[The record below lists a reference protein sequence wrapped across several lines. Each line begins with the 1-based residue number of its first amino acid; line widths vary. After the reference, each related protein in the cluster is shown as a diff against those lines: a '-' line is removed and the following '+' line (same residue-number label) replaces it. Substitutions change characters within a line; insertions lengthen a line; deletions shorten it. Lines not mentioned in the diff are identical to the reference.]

1 MVHSLFTPNRMKLH
15 VWIFSLLLAISTA
28 GHAQTAPNNDYIV
41 ALVNSEPIT
50 NAELENQIRQ
60 LMESRGPQSAPLPP
74 AAELRA
80 ALLERMVVERAQL
93 QLARETG
100 LRIDPAAI
108 DQAEA
113 NIAAQN
119 QLDLGQLR
127 ANLERRGTTQAAFR
141 KQLRDQLLI
150 NRLQEREVEGRIKIS
165 DAEVEAALAARK
177 EAAKDP
183 QNQEINLGHLFLA
196 LPENPSAAALT
207 QAQQQ
212 AEKILD
218 RLKAGDSF
226 ESLVQQFSAA
236 ERSNAGQLGLRPAER
251 YPPLFVNASQALAVG
266 GVSQWVRSDAG
277 LHLLK
282 VLERRVN
289 GLSDTQVQHHARHI
303 LLRLDASLTLEQAT
317 KQLSAVRE
325 RILSGATTFEAQ
337 ARALSQDGSAAQG
350 GDLGW
355 AGPGLFVPEFEQVL
369 ARLREKEIAEPLV
382 SRFGVHLIELLER
395 RIVDLTPAQLG
406 ERERNLL
413 RAKRADEAFEA
424 WVRDVRGRAF
434 VEIRDPG

>member
-1 MVHSLFTPNRMKLH
+1 MKMH
-15 VWIFSLLLAISTA
+15 VWLFSLLLAVGAT
-28 GHAQTAPNNDYIV
+28 GYAQTAPSNDFIV

-60 LMESRGPQSAPLPP
+60 LVDSRGTQSAPLPP
-74 AAELRA
+74 AAELRTA
-80 ALLERMVVERAQL
+80 VLERMIVERAQL

-100 LRIDPAAI
+100 VRVDPAQI

-119 QLDLGQLR
+119 QLDLVQLH

-141 KQLRDQLLI
+141 QQLRDQLLI
-150 NRLQEREVEGRIKIS
+150 NRLQERELETRIKIS
-165 DAEVEAALAARK
+165 DSEVDAALAARK
-177 EAAKDP
+177 EAAKDLRS
-183 QNQEINLGHLFLA
+183 QEINLGHLFLA
-196 LPENPSAAALT
+196 LPENPSAAAVT
-207 QAQQQ
+207 QAQQLAQ
-212 AEKILD
+212 KILD

-226 ESLVQQFSAA
+226 ESLVQEFSVA
-236 ERSNAGQLGLRPAER
+236 ERNNAGQLGLRPADR

-266 GVSQWVRSDAG
+266 AVSQWVRSDAG

-282 VLERRVN
+282 VIERRVN

-303 LLRLDASLTLEQAT
+303 LLRPDTTMTQQQAIQ
-317 KQLSAVRE
+317 QLAAVRE
-325 RILSGATTFEAQ
+325 RILAGATSFEAQ
-337 ARALSQDGSAAQG
+337 ARAISQDGSATQG

-355 AGPGLFVPEFEQVL
+355 AAPGLFVPEFEQVL
-369 ARLREKEIAEPLV
+369 MRLREKEIAEPLV

-395 RIVDLTPAQLG
+395 RNVDLTPAQMS

-413 RAKRADEAFEA
+413 RAKRADEVFEA

-434 VEIRDPG
+434 VEIRDAN

>member
-1 MVHSLFTPNRMKLH
+1 MKMP
-15 VWIFSLLLAISTA
+15 VWIFSLLLALSAA
-28 GHAQTAPNNDYIV
+28 GHAQTAPSDDYIV

-50 NAELENQIRQ
+50 HAELQSQIRQ
-60 LMESRGPQSAPLPP
+60 VVESRGPQSGPLPP

-80 ALLERMVVERAQL
+80 AVLERMVVERAQL

-100 LRIDPAAI
+100 VRVDAAAI

-119 QLDLGQLR
+119 QLDVVQLR

-141 KQLRDQLLI
+141 RQLRDQLLI
-150 NRLQEREVEGRIKIS
+150 NRLQEREVETRIKIS
-165 DAEVEAALAARK
+165 DTDVEAALAARK
-177 EAAKDP
+177 EAASDP
-183 QNQEINLGHLFLA
+183 QNQEVNLGHLFLA
-196 LPENPSAAALT
+196 LPENPSAAALA

-212 AEKILD
+212 AQKIRD
-218 RLKAGDSF
+218 RMQAGESF
-226 ESLVQQFSAA
+226 EALVQEFSAA
-236 ERSNAGQLGLRPAER
+236 ERSNAGQIGMRRTDR
-251 YPPLFVNASQALAVG
+251 YPPLFINASQALAVG
-266 GVSQWVRSDAG
+266 AVSQWVRSDAG

-303 LLRLDASLTLEQAT
+303 LLRPDAALTQEQAT
-317 KQLSAVRE
+317 QQLAAVRQ
-325 RILSGATTFEAQ
+325 RILAGATSFEAQ

-369 ARLREKEIAEPLV
+369 QRLQEKEIAEPLV

-395 RIVDLTPAQLG
+395 RSVDLTPAQLR

-413 RAKRADEAFEA
+413 RNKRADEVFEG

-434 VEIRDPG
+434 VEVRDPG

>member
-1 MVHSLFTPNRMKLH
+1 MKMY
-15 VWIFSLLLAISTA
+15 VWLFSLLLALSAA
-28 GHAQTAPNNDYIV
+28 GHAQTRPSNDYIV

-50 NAELENQIRQ
+50 NAELESQIRQ
-60 LMESRGPQSAPLPP
+60 LIESRGPQSAPLPP
-74 AAELRA
+74 AAELRTA
-80 ALLERMVVERAQL
+80 VLERMIAERAQL

-100 LRIDPAAI
+100 VRVDPAQI

-119 QLDLGQLR
+119 QMDIAQLR

-141 KQLRDQLLI
+141 QQLRDQLTI
-150 NRLQEREVEGRIKIS
+150 NRLQEREMESRIKIT
-165 DAEVEAALAARK
+165 DAEVETALAARK
-177 EAAKDP
+177 IAANDP

-196 LPENPSAAALT
+196 LPENPSAVALA

-212 AEKILD
+212 AQKILD

-226 ESLVQQFSAA
+226 ESLVQEFSAA
-236 ERSNAGQLGLRPAER
+236 ERSNAGQLGLRRADR

-266 GVSQWVRSDAG
+266 AVSQWVRSDAG

-282 VLERRVN
+282 VIERRVN

-303 LLRLDASLTLEQAT
+303 LLRPDASLTQQQAIQ
-317 KQLSAVRE
+317 QLAAVRE
-325 RILSGATTFEAQ
+325 RILAGATSFEAQ
-337 ARALSQDGSAAQG
+337 ARAMSQDGSAAQG

-355 AGPGLFVPEFEQVL
+355 AAPGLFVPEFEQVL
-369 ARLREKEIAEPLV
+369 MRLREKEIAEPLV

-395 RIVDLTPAQLG
+395 RNVDLTPAQMR

>member
-1 MVHSLFTPNRMKLH
+1 MKTHL
-15 VWIFSLLLAISTA
+15 WILSLLLAISAT
-28 GHAQTAPNNDYIV
+28 GYAQTAPSNDFIV

-60 LMESRGPQSAPLPP
+60 LIESRGPQSAPLPP
-74 AAELRA
+74 AVELRTA
-80 ALLERMVVERAQL
+80 VLERMIVERAQL
-93 QLARETG
+93 QMARETNV
-100 LRIDPAAI
+100 RVDPAQI

-119 QLDLGQLR
+119 QMDIVQLR

-141 KQLRDQLLI
+141 QQLRDQLTI
-150 NRLQEREVEGRIKIS
+150 NRLQEREMESRIRIT
-165 DAEVEAALAARK
+165 DAEVETALATRK
-177 EAAKDP
+177 IAANDP

-196 LPENPSAAALT
+196 LPENPSAAALA

-212 AEKILD
+212 AQQILD

-226 ESLVQQFSAA
+226 ESLVQEFSAA
-236 ERSNAGQLGLRPAER
+236 ERNNAGQLGLRPADR

-266 GVSQWVRSDAG
+266 AVSQWVRSDAG

-282 VLERRVN
+282 VIERRVN

-303 LLRLDASLTLEQAT
+303 LLRPDTTMTQQQAIQ
-317 KQLSAVRE
+317 QLAAVRE
-325 RILSGATTFEAQ
+325 RILAGATSFEAQ
-337 ARALSQDGSAAQG
+337 ARAISQDGSAAQG

-355 AGPGLFVPEFEQVL
+355 AAPGLFVPEFEQVL
-369 ARLREKEIAEPLV
+369 MRLREKEIAEPLV

-395 RIVDLTPAQLG
+395 RNVDLTPAQMR

>member
-1 MVHSLFTPNRMKLH
+1 MKTP
-15 VWIFSLLLAISTA
+15 VWIFSLLLTLSTA
-28 GHAQTAPNNDYIV
+28 GYAQTTSNNDYIV

-50 NAELENQIRQ
+50 HAELENQIRQ
-60 LMESRGPQSAPLPP
+60 LVDSRGPQSAPLPA

-80 ALLERMVVERAQL
+80 AVLERMIVERAQL
-93 QLARETG
+93 QMARETG
-100 LRIDPAAI
+100 VRVDTAQV

-119 QLDLGQLR
+119 QLDLVQLR
-127 ANLERRGTTQAAFR
+127 ANLEKRGTTQAAFR
-141 KQLRDQLLI
+141 QQLRDQLLI
-150 NRLQEREVEGRIKIS
+150 NRLQERELEARIKIS

-183 QNQEINLGHLFLA
+183 HNQEINLGHLFLA
-196 LPENPSAAALT
+196 LAENPSAAAVA

-212 AEKILD
+212 AQKILD
-218 RLKAGDSF
+218 RLKSGDSF
-226 ESLVQQFSAA
+226 ESLVQEFSAA
-236 ERSNAGQLGLRPAER
+236 ERSNAGQLGLRRADR
-251 YPPLFVNASQALAVG
+251 YPPLFVNASQNLAVG
-266 GVSQWVRSDAG
+266 AVSQWVRSDAG

-289 GLSDTQVQHHARHI
+289 GLPDTQVQHHARHI
-303 LLRLDASLTLEQAT
+303 LLRPDASLTQEQAI
-317 KQLSAVRE
+317 KQLAAVRE
-325 RILSGATTFEAQ
+325 RILTGATSFEAQ
-337 ARALSQDGSAAQG
+337 ARAISQDGSAPQG

-355 AGPGLFVPEFEQVL
+355 AAPGLFVSEFEQVL
-369 ARLREKEIAEPLV
+369 MRLREKEIAEPLV

-395 RIVDLTPAQLG
+395 RNVELTPAQLR

-413 RAKRADEAFEA
+413 RAKRAEEVFEP

>member
-1 MVHSLFTPNRMKLH
+1 MKIP
-15 VWIFSLLLAISTA
+15 VWIFSLLLTLSAA
-28 GHAQTAPNNDYIV
+28 GYAQTTSNNDYIV

-50 NAELENQIRQ
+50 HAELESQIKQ
-60 LMESRGPQSAPLPP
+60 LVDSRGPQSAALPA

-80 ALLERMVVERAQL
+80 AVLERMIVERAQL
-93 QLARETG
+93 QMARETG
-100 LRIDPAAI
+100 VRVDPAQV

-119 QLDLGQLR
+119 QLDLVQLR
-127 ANLERRGTTQAAFR
+127 ANLEKRGMTQTAFR
-141 KQLRDQLLI
+141 QQLRDQLLI
-150 NRLQEREVEGRIKIS
+150 NRLQERELDARVKIS

-196 LPENPSAAALT
+196 LVENPSAAAVA

-212 AEKILD
+212 AQKILD

-226 ESLVQQFSAA
+226 ESLVQEFSAA
-236 ERSNAGQLGLRPAER
+236 ERSNAGQLGLRRADR
-251 YPPLFVNASQALAVG
+251 YPPLFVNASQNLAVG
-266 GVSQWVRSDAG
+266 AVSQWVRSDAG

-289 GLSDTQVQHHARHI
+289 GLPDTQVQHHARHI
-303 LLRLDASLTLEQAT
+303 LLRPDASLTQEQAI
-317 KQLSAVRE
+317 KQLAAVRE
-325 RILSGATTFEAQ
+325 RILAGATSFEAQ
-337 ARALSQDGSAAQG
+337 ARAISQDGSAPQG

-355 AGPGLFVPEFEQVL
+355 AAPGLFVAEFEQVL
-369 ARLREKEIAEPLV
+369 MRLREKEIAEPLV

-395 RIVDLTPAQLG
+395 RNVELTLAQLR

-413 RAKRADEAFEA
+413 RAKRAEEVFEP

>member
-1 MVHSLFTPNRMKLH
+1 MNMP
-15 VWIFSLLLAISTA
+15 VWIFSLLFAISA
-28 GHAQTAPNNDYIV
+28 VSHAQTKQGNDFIV

-60 LMESRGPQSAPLPP
+60 MVENRGPQSGALPP

-80 ALLERMVVERAQL
+80 AVLERMIVERAQI
-93 QLARETG
+93 QLAKETG
-100 LRIDPAAI
+100 VRVDPAMI

-119 QLDLGQLR
+119 QLDLTQLR
-127 ANLERRGTTQAAFR
+127 ANLEKRGTSSAAFR
-141 KQLRDQLLI
+141 QQLRDQLLI
-150 NRLQEREVEGRIKIS
+150 NRLQERELESRIKIT

-177 EAAKDP
+177 EAAKDLR
-183 QNQEINLGHLFLA
+183 NQEINLGHLFLS
-196 LPENPSAAALT
+196 LPENPSADAVA
-207 QAQQQ
+207 QAQQTAQ
-212 AEKILD
+212 KILD
-218 RLKAGDSF
+218 RLQSGQSF
-226 ESLVQQFSAA
+226 DSLVQEFSKA
-236 ERSNAGQLGLRPAER
+236 ERSNAGQLGLRSADR
-251 YPPLFVNASQALAVG
+251 YPALFVNATKDLSIGA
-266 GVSQWVRSDAG
+266 VSQWVRSDAG

-282 VLERRVN
+282 VLDRRIN

-303 LLRLDASLTLEQAT
+303 LLRPDAMMTQEQAIQKLT
-317 KQLSAVRE
+317 QIRA
-325 RILSGATTFEAQ
+325 RILSGATSFDAQ
-337 ARALSQDGSAAQG
+337 ARAMSQDGSAAQG

-355 AGPGLFVPEFEQVL
+355 ASPGLFVPEFEQVL
-369 ARLREKEIAEPLV
+369 FRLQEREIAEPLV

-395 RIVDLTPAQLG
+395 RNVDLTPAQLR

>member
-1 MVHSLFTPNRMKLH
+1 MKMP
-15 VWIFSLLLAISTA
+15 VWIFSLLLALSAA
-28 GHAQTAPNNDYIV
+28 GHAQTAPSDDYIV

-50 NAELENQIRQ
+50 HGELQTQIRQ
-60 LMESRGPQSAPLPP
+60 VVESRGSQSGPLPP

-80 ALLERMVVERAQL
+80 AVLERIIVERAQL

-100 LRIDPAAI
+100 VRVDAAAI

-119 QLDLGQLR
+119 QLDLVQLR

-141 KQLRDQLLI
+141 RQLRDQLLI
-150 NRLQEREVEGRIKIS
+150 NRLQEREVETRIKIS
-165 DAEVEAALAARK
+165 DTDVEAALAARK
-177 EAAKDP
+177 EAASDP
-183 QNQEINLGHLFLA
+183 QNQEVNLGHLFLA
-196 LPENPSAAALT
+196 LPENPSAAALA

-212 AEKILD
+212 AQKIRD
-218 RLKAGDSF
+218 RMQAGESF
-226 ESLVQQFSAA
+226 EALVQEFSAA
-236 ERSNAGQLGLRPAER
+236 ERSNAGQIGMRRTDR
-251 YPPLFVNASQALAVG
+251 YPPLFINASQALAVG
-266 GVSQWVRSDAG
+266 AVSQWVRSDAG

-303 LLRLDASLTLEQAT
+303 LLRPDAALTQQQAIEQLT
-317 KQLSAVRE
+317 AVRQ
-325 RILSGATTFEAQ
+325 RILAGATSFEAQ

-369 ARLREKEIAEPLV
+369 QRLQEKEIAEPLV

-395 RIVDLTPAQLG
+395 RSVDLTPAQLR

-413 RAKRADEAFEA
+413 RTKRADEVFEG

-434 VEIRDPG
+434 VEVRDPG

>member
-1 MVHSLFTPNRMKLH
+1 MKMP
-15 VWIFSLLLAISTA
+15 VWIFSLLLAISAA
-28 GHAQTAPNNDYIV
+28 GHAQTAPSDDYIV

-50 NAELENQIRQ
+50 HAELQSQIRQ
-60 LMESRGPQSAPLPP
+60 LVEGRGSQSAPLPP

-80 ALLERMVVERAQL
+80 AVLERMVVERAQL

-100 LRIDPAAI
+100 LRVDTASI

-119 QLDLGQLR
+119 QLDLVQLR
-127 ANLERRGTTQAAFR
+127 ASLERRGTTQAAFR
-141 KQLRDQLLI
+141 RQLRDQLLI
-150 NRLQEREVEGRIKIS
+150 NRLQEREVEARIKIS
-165 DAEVEAALAARK
+165 DADVETALAARK
-177 EAAKDP
+177 EAAADP
-183 QNQEINLGHLFLA
+183 QNQELNLGHLFLA
-196 LPENPSAAALT
+196 LPENPSAAAVT
-207 QAQQQ
+207 QAQQLAQ
-212 AEKILD
+212 KILD
-218 RLKAGDSF
+218 RMQAGDSF
-226 ESLVQQFSAA
+226 EALVQEFSAA
-236 ERSNAGQLGLRPAER
+236 ERSNAGQIGMRRTDR

-266 GVSQWVRSDAG
+266 AVSQWVRSDAG

-303 LLRLDASLTLEQAT
+303 LLRPDATLTQEQAT
-317 KQLSAVRE
+317 QQLAAVRE
-325 RILSGATTFEAQ
+325 RILAGATSFEAQ

-369 ARLREKEIAEPLV
+369 LRLRQKEIAQPLV

-395 RIVDLTPAQLG
+395 RNVDLTPAQLR

-413 RAKRADEAFEA
+413 RTKRADEVFEA

>member
-1 MVHSLFTPNRMKLH
+1 MKMH
-15 VWIFSLLLAISTA
+15 VWIVSLLLAISATA
-28 GHAQTAPNNDYIV
+28 HAQTAPSNDFIV

-50 NAELENQIRQ
+50 HAELESQIRQ
-60 LMESRGPQSAPLPP
+60 LIDSRGPQSAPLPP
-74 AAELRA
+74 AAELRTA
-80 ALLERMVVERAQL
+80 VLERMIVERAQL

-100 LRIDPAAI
+100 VRVDSAQI
-108 DQAEA
+108 DQAES

-119 QLDLGQLR
+119 QLDLAQLR
-127 ANLERRGTTQAAFR
+127 ANLEKRGTTRAAFR
-141 KQLRDQLLI
+141 QQLRDQLTI
-150 NRLQEREVEGRIKIS
+150 NRLQERELETRIKIS

-196 LPENPSAAALT
+196 LPESPSAAAST

-212 AEKILD
+212 AQKILD

-226 ESLVQQFSAA
+226 ESLVQEFSAA
-236 ERSNAGQLGLRPAER
+236 ERNNAGQLGLRRADR

-282 VLERRVN
+282 VIERRVN

-303 LLRLDASLTLEQAT
+303 LLRPDTTMTQQQAIQ
-317 KQLSAVRE
+317 QLAAVRE
-325 RILSGATTFEAQ
+325 RILAGATSFEAQ
-337 ARALSQDGSAAQG
+337 ARAISQDGSAAQG

-355 AGPGLFVPEFEQVL
+355 AAPGLFVPEFEQVL
-369 ARLREKEIAEPLV
+369 MRLREKEIAEPLV

-395 RIVDLTPAQLG
+395 RHVDLTPAQMR

-413 RAKRADEAFEA
+413 RAKRADEVFEA

>member
-1 MVHSLFTPNRMKLH
+1 MKMP
-15 VWIFSLLLAISTA
+15 VWIFSLLLALSAA
-28 GHAQTAPNNDYIV
+28 GHAQTAPSDDYIV

-50 NAELENQIRQ
+50 HGELQTQIRQ
-60 LMESRGPQSAPLPP
+60 MVESRGSQSGPLPP

-80 ALLERMVVERAQL
+80 AVLERIIVERAQL

-100 LRIDPAAI
+100 VRVDAAAI

-119 QLDLGQLR
+119 QLDLVQLR

-141 KQLRDQLLI
+141 RQLRDQLLI
-150 NRLQEREVEGRIKIS
+150 NRLQEREVETRIKIS
-165 DAEVEAALAARK
+165 DSDVEAALAARK
-177 EAAKDP
+177 EAASDP
-183 QNQEINLGHLFLA
+183 QNQEVNLGHLFLA
-196 LPENPSAAALT
+196 LPENPSAAALA

-212 AEKILD
+212 AQKIRD
-218 RLKAGDSF
+218 RMQAGESF
-226 ESLVQQFSAA
+226 EALVQEFSAA
-236 ERSNAGQLGLRPAER
+236 ERSNAGQIGMRRTDR
-251 YPPLFVNASQALAVG
+251 YPPLFINASQALAVG
-266 GVSQWVRSDAG
+266 AVSQWVRSDAG

-303 LLRLDASLTLEQAT
+303 LLRPDAALTQQQAIEQLT
-317 KQLSAVRE
+317 AVRQ
-325 RILSGATTFEAQ
+325 RILAGATSFEAQ

-369 ARLREKEIAEPLV
+369 QRLQEKEIAEPLV

-395 RIVDLTPAQLG
+395 RNVDLTPAQLR

-413 RAKRADEAFEA
+413 RTKRADEVFEG

-434 VEIRDPG
+434 VEVRDPG

>member
-1 MVHSLFTPNRMKLH
+1 MKMH
-15 VWIFSLLLAISTA
+15 VWIFSLLLALSAA
-28 GHAQTAPNNDYIV
+28 GYAQTMPSDDYIV

-50 NAELENQIRQ
+50 QAELESQIRQ
-60 LMESRGPQSAPLPP
+60 LVENRGPQSAPLPP

-80 ALLERMVVERAQL
+80 AVLERMVVERAQL
-93 QLARETG
+93 QLAKETG
-100 LRIDPAAI
+100 VRIDPASI

-113 NIAAQN
+113 TIAAQN
-119 QLDLGQLR
+119 QLNLAQLR
-127 ANLERRGTTQAAFR
+127 ANLAQRGTTQTAFR
-141 KQLRDQLLI
+141 QQLRDQLLI
-150 NRLQEREVEGRIKIS
+150 NRLQERELETRVKIS
-165 DAEVEAALAARK
+165 DAEIEAALAARR

-183 QNQEINLGHLFLA
+183 QNQDINLGHLFLA

-212 AEKILD
+212 AQKILD
-218 RLKAGDSF
+218 LLKAGDSF
-226 ESLVQQFSAA
+226 DALVQEFSAA
-236 ERSNAGQLGLRPAER
+236 ERSNAGQLGLRRVDR
-251 YPPLFVNASQALAVG
+251 YPPLFVNASQTLAVG

-303 LLRLDASLTLEQAT
+303 LLRPDASLTQEQAII
-317 KQLSAVRE
+317 QLVAVRE
-325 RILSGATTFEAQ
+325 RILAGATSFEAQ

-355 AGPGLFVPEFEQVL
+355 ASPGLFVPEFEQVL
-369 ARLREKEIAEPLV
+369 LRLREKEIAEPLL

-395 RIVDLTPAQLG
+395 RNVDLTPAQLR

-413 RAKRADEAFEA
+413 RTKRADEVFES

>member
-1 MVHSLFTPNRMKLH
+1 MKMH
-15 VWIFSLLLAISTA
+15 VWIVSLLLAISATA
-28 GHAQTAPNNDYIV
+28 HAQTAPSNDFIV

-50 NAELENQIRQ
+50 HAELESQIRQ
-60 LMESRGPQSAPLPP
+60 LIDSRGPQSAPLPP
-74 AAELRA
+74 AAELRTA
-80 ALLERMVVERAQL
+80 VLERMIVERAQL

-100 LRIDPAAI
+100 VRVDSAQI
-108 DQAEA
+108 DQAES

-119 QLDLGQLR
+119 QLDLAQLR
-127 ANLERRGTTQAAFR
+127 ANLERRGTTLAAFR
-141 KQLRDQLLI
+141 QQLRDQLTI
-150 NRLQEREVEGRIKIS
+150 NRLQERELETRIKIS

-196 LPENPSAAALT
+196 LPESPSAAALT

-212 AEKILD
+212 AQKILD

-226 ESLVQQFSAA
+226 ESLVQEFSAA
-236 ERSNAGQLGLRPAER
+236 ERNNAGQLGLRRADR

-282 VLERRVN
+282 VIERRVN
-289 GLSDTQVQHHARHI
+289 GLSDSQVQHHARHI
-303 LLRLDASLTLEQAT
+303 LLRPDAPLTQQQAIQ
-317 KQLSAVRE
+317 QLAAVRE
-325 RILSGATTFEAQ
+325 RILAGATSFEAQ
-337 ARALSQDGSAAQG
+337 ARAISQDGSAAQG

-355 AGPGLFVPEFEQVL
+355 AAPGLFVPEFEQVL
-369 ARLREKEIAEPLV
+369 MRLREKEIAEPLV

-395 RIVDLTPAQLG
+395 RHVDLTPAQMR

-413 RAKRADEAFEA
+413 RAKRADEVFEA

>member
-1 MVHSLFTPNRMKLH
+1 MKMH
-15 VWIFSLLLAISTA
+15 VWIVSLLLAISATA
-28 GHAQTAPNNDYIV
+28 HAQTAPSNDFIV

-50 NAELENQIRQ
+50 HAELENQIRQ
-60 LMESRGPQSAPLPP
+60 LIDSRGPQSAPLPP
-74 AAELRA
+74 AAELRTA
-80 ALLERMVVERAQL
+80 VLERMIVERAQL

-100 LRIDPAAI
+100 VRVDSAQI
-108 DQAEA
+108 DQAES

-119 QLDLGQLR
+119 QLDLAQLR

-141 KQLRDQLLI
+141 QQLRDQLLI
-150 NRLQEREVEGRIKIS
+150 NRLQERELETRIKIS

-212 AEKILD
+212 AQKILD
-218 RLKAGDSF
+218 RLKTGDSF
-226 ESLVQQFSAA
+226 EALVQEFSAA
-236 ERSNAGQLGLRPAER
+236 ERSNAGQLGLRRADR

-282 VLERRVN
+282 VIERRVN
-289 GLSDTQVQHHARHI
+289 GLSDSQVQHHARHI
-303 LLRLDASLTLEQAT
+303 LLRPDASLTQQQAVQ
-317 KQLSAVRE
+317 QLAAVRE
-325 RILSGATTFEAQ
+325 RILAGATSFEAQ
-337 ARALSQDGSAAQG
+337 ARALSQDASAAQG

-355 AGPGLFVPEFEQVL
+355 ASPGLFVPEFEQVL
-369 ARLREKEIAEPLV
+369 VRLREKEIAEPLV

-395 RIVDLTPAQLG
+395 RNVDLTPAQMR

-413 RAKRADEAFEA
+413 RAKRADEVFEV

-434 VEIRDPG
+434 VEIRDVN

>member
-1 MVHSLFTPNRMKLH
+1 MKMP
-15 VWIFSLLLAISTA
+15 VWIFSLLLALSTA
-28 GHAQTAPNNDYIV
+28 GHAQTAPSDDYIV

-50 NAELENQIRQ
+50 HAELQSQIRQ
-60 LMESRGPQSAPLPP
+60 VVESRGPQSGPLPP

-80 ALLERMVVERAQL
+80 AVLERMVVERAQL

-100 LRIDPAAI
+100 VRVDAAAI

-119 QLDLGQLR
+119 QLDVVQLR

-141 KQLRDQLLI
+141 RQLRDQLLI
-150 NRLQEREVEGRIKIS
+150 NRLQEREVETRIKIS
-165 DAEVEAALAARK
+165 DTDVEAALAARK
-177 EAAKDP
+177 EAASDP
-183 QNQEINLGHLFLA
+183 QNQEVNLGHLFLA
-196 LPENPSAAALT
+196 LPENPSAAALA

-212 AEKILD
+212 AQKIRD
-218 RLKAGDSF
+218 RMQAGESF
-226 ESLVQQFSAA
+226 EALVQEFSAA
-236 ERSNAGQLGLRPAER
+236 ERSNAGQIGMRRTDR
-251 YPPLFVNASQALAVG
+251 YPPLFINASQALAVG
-266 GVSQWVRSDAG
+266 AVSQWVRSDAG

-303 LLRLDASLTLEQAT
+303 LLRPDAALTQEQAT
-317 KQLSAVRE
+317 QQLAAVRQ
-325 RILSGATTFEAQ
+325 RILAGATSFEAQ

-369 ARLREKEIAEPLV
+369 QRLREKEIAEPLV

-395 RIVDLTPAQLG
+395 RSVDLTPAQLR

-413 RAKRADEAFEA
+413 RTKRADEVFEG

-434 VEIRDPG
+434 VEVRDPG

>member
-1 MVHSLFTPNRMKLH
+1 MKMP
-15 VWIFSLLLAISTA
+15 VWIFSLLLAISAA
-28 GHAQTAPNNDYIV
+28 GHAQTAPSDDYIV

-50 NAELENQIRQ
+50 HAELQSQIRQ
-60 LMESRGPQSAPLPP
+60 LVEGRGSQSAPLPP

-80 ALLERMVVERAQL
+80 AVLERMVVERAQL

-100 LRIDPAAI
+100 LRVDTASI

-119 QLDLGQLR
+119 QLDLVQLR
-127 ANLERRGTTQAAFR
+127 ASLERRGTTQAAFR
-141 KQLRDQLLI
+141 RQLRDQLLI
-150 NRLQEREVEGRIKIS
+150 NRLQEREVEARIKIS
-165 DAEVEAALAARK
+165 DADVETALAARK
-177 EAAKDP
+177 EAAADP
-183 QNQEINLGHLFLA
+183 QNQELNLGHLFLA
-196 LPENPSAAALT
+196 LPENPSAAAVT
-207 QAQQQ
+207 QAQQLAQ
-212 AEKILD
+212 KILD
-218 RLKAGDSF
+218 RMQAGDSF
-226 ESLVQQFSAA
+226 EALVQEFSAA
-236 ERSNAGQLGLRPAER
+236 ERSNAGQIGMRRTDR

-266 GVSQWVRSDAG
+266 AVSQWVRSDAG

-303 LLRLDASLTLEQAT
+303 LLRPDATLTQEQAT
-317 KQLSAVRE
+317 QQLAAVRE
-325 RILSGATTFEAQ
+325 RILAGATSFEAQ

-369 ARLREKEIAEPLV
+369 LRLREKEIAQPLV

-395 RIVDLTPAQLG
+395 RNVDLTPAQLR

-413 RAKRADEAFEA
+413 RTKRADEVFEA